1 MSSDRAAGLQPDAIS
16 AFEPVRGSRGRFAPA
31 GAVAAVRPEAGSRDA
46 AICSRY
52 LSGETLTSIG
62 ESLGLSVEGVRKIAR
77 RYGLDKTNAGLAV
90 RRQAAAPV
98 PKVKPVWERVYG
110 CTLLEFREATNQER
124 RVYLQHRTNAKR
136 KDIAWSLT
144 LPQWVEVWRRSGKW
158 AQRGQGPQ
166 KYGMTRID
174 SSLGLIEGNV
184 RICRNLVS
192 LKRAQVRREAD
203 ARGGRGWPDAL
214 RPATAVLSA

>member
-1 MSSDRAAGLQPDAIS
+1 MRSDRAAELPPDAMP
-16 AFEPVRGSRGRFAPA
+16 AFETAQGGRGRFAPA
-31 GAVAAVRPEAGSRDA
+31 TPVAAGLPEAGSRDA

-62 ESLGLSVEGVRKIAR
+62 ESLSLSVEGVRKIAR

-90 RRQAAAPV
+90 RRQSAGRPR
-98 PKVKPVWERVYG
+98 KVKPAWERVYG
-110 CTLLEFREATNQER
+110 CTLLEFREATDEER

-144 LPQWVEVWRRSGKW
+144 LSQWVQAWRRSGKW

-174 SSLGLIEGNV
+174 PSRGLIEGNV
-184 RICRNLVS
+184 RICKNLLA
-192 LKRAQVRREAD
+192 LKRAQVRREAEL
-203 ARGGRGWPDAL
+203 REGRGMPEPV
-214 RPATAVLSA
+214 RPVAAVFPA